1 MRRRGIP
8 TLYELARGGMSEG
21 GGDASSTRAMPGL
34 SSAMRSLRIPLGFLW
49 LLGVGVLVVGAIANA
64 FGYSR
69 GKTAGFNDGVAQRF
83 GQDTAAATARAV
95 QDPLLKAAS
104 TPSVDAAATATRTQA
119 PSQASQ
125 TTSASSGDPRQKGVN
140 YFVIARPADQI
151 AAELLAFCR
160 AEGLDAH
167 LVSDHNAGRPR
178 KIIVLPGL
186 ASAEARKS
194 PDAQK
199 LEARIKTVGQR
210 WKAKAKGNKDFSDA
224 YLELFR

>member
-8 TLYELARGGMSEG
+8 TLYELARSGMSG
-21 GGDASSTRAMPGL
+21 GGDASTARAVPGL

-49 LLGVGVLVVGAIANA
+49 LLGVGVLVVGVIAYA

-83 GQDTAAATARAV
+83 GQDSAAATARAV
-95 QDPLLKAAS
+95 QDPLLK
-104 TPSVDAAATATRTQA
+104 PAATPAVETGVTTARAQA
-119 PSQASQ
+119 PSQNGQA
-125 TTSASSGDPRQKGVN
+125 TTATNGDPRQKGVN

-151 AAELLAFCR
+151 AAEMLAFCR

-167 LVSDHNAGRPR
+167 LVSDHNAGRSR

>member
-1 MRRRGIP
+1 
-8 TLYELARGGMSEG
+8 MSG
-21 GGDASSTRAMPGL
+21 GGDASAARAMPGL

-49 LLGVGVLVVGAIANA
+49 LLGVGVLVVGVIAYA

-69 GKTAGFNDGVAQRF
+69 GKSAGFNDGVAQRF
-83 GQDTAAATARAV
+83 GQDTAAATTRAV
-95 QDPLLKAAS
+95 QDPLLKSTTAPAVDTAAPPARAQGS
-104 TPSVDAAATATRTQA
+104 TQGTQTASAAN
-119 PSQASQ
+119 
-125 TTSASSGDPRQKGVN
+125 GDPRQKGVN

-151 AAELLAFCR
+151 AGEMLAFCR

-167 LVSDHNAGRPR
+167 LVSDHNAGRSR